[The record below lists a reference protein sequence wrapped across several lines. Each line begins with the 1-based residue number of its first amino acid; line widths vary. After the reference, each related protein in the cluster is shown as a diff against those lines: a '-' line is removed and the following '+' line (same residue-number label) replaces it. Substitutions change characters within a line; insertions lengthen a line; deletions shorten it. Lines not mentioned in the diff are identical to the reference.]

1 MTLSCELSGKL
12 PPEMLKKCVFP
23 FTGCPREDL
32 VVGPSVGEDAAV
44 IRWPQGKYLVFTSD
58 PIVGASKGAGKL
70 LVRVN
75 ANDVASK
82 GGEPMFLGVTMIVPP
97 PLGLSLASE
106 LMEEI
111 HRECCAMGIAVAG
124 GHTEINDRYDSPV
137 LMGAMIGSADRVL
150 RASDVRPGHRLIVT
164 KHLGIEGM
172 SILAQDRRDLLLS
185 CLSEEEVR
193 RAASWG
199 DLTSV
204 LPEAMALRDLAD
216 FMHDPTEGGFLGGLS
231 EVESLV
237 GLKVQLDRSKLPV
250 DSITVKASSA
260 LGFDPLCL
268 ISSGSLMA
276 FVSDERIEEAQERL
290 SRTGCPFAVVG
301 TVSDEPFDGVVS
313 VKEELWGLLKR

>member
-1 MTLSCELSGKL
+1 MALSCELSGKL
-12 PPEMLKKCVFP
+12 PPELLKRCVFP
-23 FTGCPREDL
+23 FTGCSREEL

-44 IRWPQGKYLVFTSD
+44 IKWPHGKYLVFTSD

-82 GGEPMFLGVTMIVPP
+82 GGEPMFLGVTMIIPP
-97 PLGLSLASE
+97 SMGLSLASE

-124 GHTEINDRYDSPV
+124 GHTEINDRYESPV

-172 SILAQDRRDLLLS
+172 SILAQDRRDLLQAFLS
-185 CLSEEEVR
+185 DGEVQT
-193 RAASWG
+193 AVSWG
-199 DLTSV
+199 ELTSV
-204 LPEAMALRDLAD
+204 LPEAMALKDLAD
-216 FMHDPTEGGFLGGLS
+216 FMHDPTEGGFLGGIS

-237 GLKVQLDRSKLPV
+237 GLKVCLDRPMLPI
-250 DSITVKASSA
+250 DPITLKASSA

-276 FVSDERIEEAQERL
+276 FVSAERLEEAQDRL
-290 SRTGCPFAVVG
+290 RRLGCPFAVVG
-301 TVSDEPFDGVVS
+301 TVSDQPFDGVVS
-313 VKEELWGLLKR
+313 VKEELWDLLKR